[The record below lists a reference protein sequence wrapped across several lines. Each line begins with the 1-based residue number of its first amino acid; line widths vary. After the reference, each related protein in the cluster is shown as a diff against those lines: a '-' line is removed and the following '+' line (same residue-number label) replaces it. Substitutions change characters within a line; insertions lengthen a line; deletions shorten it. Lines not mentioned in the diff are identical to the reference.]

1 VILLTSGLTYSGAE
15 IFVMATMQF
24 PNVTRVGEP
33 TAGALSDVLPFTL
46 PNGWEIGLSN
56 ERYFASDGVCYE
68 DRGVPPHVEAPMTK
82 AALEKDTDPG
92 LETAMRLIASKRIS
106 RN

>member
-1 VILLTSGLTYSGAE
+1 
-15 IFVMATMQF
+15 
-24 PNVTRVGEP
+24 
-33 TAGALSDVLPFTL
+33 
-46 PNGWEIGLSN
+46 
-56 ERYFASDGVCYE
+56 
-68 DRGVPPHVEAPMTK
+68 MTK